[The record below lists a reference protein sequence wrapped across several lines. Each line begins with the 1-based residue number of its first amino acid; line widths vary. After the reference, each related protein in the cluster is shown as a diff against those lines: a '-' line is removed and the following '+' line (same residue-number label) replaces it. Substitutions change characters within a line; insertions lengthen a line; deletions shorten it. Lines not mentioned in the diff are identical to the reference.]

1 MTYTLGRTWPDKPD
15 RLDDYVFRY
24 RGVDVGRTYATRL
37 AGNVEAWRRT
47 IYIGIHV
54 KRIVEDVAVSGHA
67 RTLAEAKTQFR
78 ASFERMIAADVV
90 KIPE

>member
-1 MTYTLGRTWPDKPD
+1 MTYTLRRTWPDKPD

-37 AGNVEAWRRT
+37 AGNVEAWRWT

-54 KRIVEDVAVSGHA
+54 KRMVEGVAVSGHA
-67 RTLAEAKTQFR
+67 RTLAEATTQFR
-78 ASFERMIAADVV
+78 ASFERMIEANVV
-90 KIPE
+90 KISE